1 MKLKFKHQKF
11 QADAA
16 AAVCDVFAGQPN
28 IASTYVVDT
37 GSVKID
43 KGMLKGAEQLTIF
56 NQSDLTGF
64 NNKKILI
71 SDDAIKANLQRIQRQ
86 YQIELSTKLEGKYNL
101 TVEMETGVGKTYTYI
116 KTMFELNTRYG
127 WSKFIVVVPSIAI
140 REGVFKSFELTC
152 DHFAEEY
159 NKKIRYFIYNSQD
172 LTKIDKFANDN
183 GINVMIINSQAFNA
197 KGKEARRIYM
207 KLDSFRSRRP
217 IDVIAATNPILIIDE
232 PQSVEGA
239 ATKERLKE
247 FKPLMTLRYSAT
259 HKKDSI
265 YNLIYRLDAL
275 EAYNKRLVKKIAVK
289 GISVSG
295 TTATE
300 SYLYLEKINLSGD
313 RPPTA
318 TLEFEI
324 KGTSGIR
331 KASRIIR
338 EGDNLYEQSGGLD
351 EYKGY
356 TVSRINGLT
365 NRVEFSNGVVISSGD
380 VVGSVNEEHIRR
392 IQIRET
398 IKSHL
403 ERERQ
408 LFYDGIKVLS
418 LFFIDEVA
426 KYKQYDNAGKAFNGE
441 YAQIFEEEYNAA
453 LSEWQLA
460 IGEDD
465 YLKYLDKIK
474 ADKTHAGYFSIDK
487 KSNRITNSKIGDKK
501 ENTSDDVDAYDL
513 IMKDKERLLDRR
525 EPVRFIFSHSALREG
540 WDNPNVFQICT
551 LKQSGS
557 DVRKRQEVGRG
568 LRLCVNN
575 NGERMDSNVLG
586 GDVHNVNVLTVV
598 ANESYDSFA
607 KRLQSE
613 IAEVVADRPRE
624 VTAELFE
631 NKVIRDEKG
640 LNEQVVDH
648 KLANKLTN
656 SFIRNGYIDDDNAL
670 TEKYYED
677 VKSGALLM
685 PEELTTYK
693 ADIINIL
700 DTIYNPQAMAPE
712 DARSN
717 NIELKLNDAKLQM
730 KEFKA
735 LWSKINAKSAY
746 VVDFDT
752 NELIEKSIRAL
763 NKDLR
768 VSQIFFKIEHGE
780 MKIIKSKE
788 VLQNGEAFTKLTGGT
803 GKVDSAINTNVK
815 YDLIGKIVAETGLTR
830 SAVGAIL
837 RGIEKVTFEQF
848 HRNPEEF
855 IVKAS
860 NLINEQKA
868 TVIIEHITYNRLDE
882 AYSTDIFT
890 GPTLKGRL
898 GVNAMHAE
906 RHLYDHIIY
915 DSKNEKHFAAELDKH
930 EEVAVYVKL
939 PSGFYI
945 STPVGKYNPDWAIA
959 FHEDKVKHI
968 YFVAE
973 TKGDL
978 SSMQLRKVEELKI
991 HCAREHFKKIS
1002 SDTVKY
1008 EVVDS
1013 YDTLL
1018 NAVMK

>member
-16 AAVCDVFAGQPN
+16 TAVCDVFAGQPN
-28 IASTYVVDT
+28 ILSTYI
-37 GSVKID
+37 ID
-43 KGMLKGAEQLTIF
+43 QGRANQFEQLSIASETNF
-56 NQSDLTGF
+56 TGF
-64 NNKKILI
+64 NNRKVLL
-71 SDDAIKANLQRIQRQ
+71 SDDVVKANLRRVQRQ
-86 YQIELSTKLEGKYNL
+86 CQIEPSTKLEGKYNL
-101 TVEMETGVGKTYTYI
+101 TIEMETGVGKTYTYI
-116 KTMFELNTRYG
+116 KTMFELNKRYG
-127 WSKFIVVVPSIAI
+127 WSKFIVVIPSIAI
-140 REGVFKSFELTC
+140 REGVFKSFDLTC

-159 NKKIRYFIYNSQD
+159 NKKIRCFIYNSKD
-172 LTKIDKFANDN
+172 LTKIDKFANDS

-197 KGKEARRIYM
+197 RGKDARRIYM
-207 KLDSFRSRRP
+207 KMDSFRSRRP
-217 IDVIAATNPILIIDE
+217 IDAIAATNPILIIDE

-239 ATKERLKE
+239 ATKERLKD

-300 SYLYLEKINLSGD
+300 SYLYLEKINLYGNK
-313 RPPTA
+313 PPTA
-318 TLEFEI
+318 TLEFEV
-324 KGTSGIR
+324 KRVGGVR
-331 KASRIIR
+331 KSSRIIK
-338 EGDNLYEQSGGLD
+338 EGYNLYDQSGGLD

-356 TVSRINGLT
+356 IVSRINGLT
-365 NRVEFSNGVVISSGD
+365 NTVEFTNGAIISSGD
-380 VVGSVNEEHIRR
+380 VIGSVNEEHVHR

-398 IKSHL
+398 IKTHL

-408 LFYDGIKVLS
+408 LFFNEIKVLS

-426 KYKQYDNAGKAFNGE
+426 KYRQYDENGTALNGE
-441 YAQIFEEEYNAA
+441 YAQVFEEEYDAA
-453 LSEWQLA
+453 LAEWQLA

-465 YLKYLDKIK
+465 YLKYLNKIK
-474 ADKTHAGYFSIDK
+474 ANKTHAGYFSIDK
-487 KSNRITNSKIGDKK
+487 KNNRITNSKIGDKK
-501 ENTSDDVDAYDL
+501 ENTSDDVSAYDL
-513 IMKDKERLLDRR
+513 IMKDKERLLDQK

-586 GDVHNVNVLTVV
+586 GDVHNVNVLTII

-607 KRLQSE
+607 KRLQLE
-613 IAEVVADRPRE
+613 MAEVVADRPRE
-624 VTAELFE
+624 VTADLFE
-631 NKVIRDEKG
+631 NKVIVDANG
-640 LNEQVVDH
+640 LNEQVIDH

-656 SFIRNGYIDDDNAL
+656 SLHRIGYIDDDNIL
-670 TEKYYED
+670 TERYYED
-677 VKSGALLM
+677 IKGGTLLVA
-685 PEELTTYK
+685 EEFEPYK

-700 DTIYNPQAMAPE
+700 DTIYNPQTMAPE

-717 NIELKLNDAKLQM
+717 NVELKLNDSKLQM
-730 KEFKA
+730 KEFKT
-735 LWSKINAKSAY
+735 LWNKINSKSAY

-752 NELIEKSIRAL
+752 KELIEKSIGAM

-768 VSQIFFKIEHGE
+768 VSQIFFKVEHGE
-780 MKIIKSKE
+780 MKTIKSKE
-788 VLQNGEAFTKLTGGT
+788 ALQSGEAFAKITGGT
-803 GKVDSAINTNVK
+803 SKVDSAINTSVK
-815 YDLIGKIVAETGLTR
+815 YDLIGKIVTETGLTR
-830 SAVGAIL
+830 SAVGEIL
-837 RGIEKVTFEQF
+837 KRIEKVTFGQF

-855 IVKAS
+855 IIKAS
-860 NLINEQKA
+860 NIINEQKA
-868 TVIIEHITYNRLDE
+868 TVIIEHISYNKLEE

-890 GPTLKGRL
+890 GPTFKGRL
-898 GVNAMHAE
+898 GVNAMQAE
-906 RHLYDHIIY
+906 KHLYDHIIY
-915 DSKNEKHFAAELDKH
+915 DSKNEKKFATELDKW

-939 PSGFYI
+939 PGGFYI
-945 STPVGKYNPDWAIA
+945 NTPVGKYNPDWAIA
-959 FHEDKVKHI
+959 FHEGKVKHI

-978 SSMQLRKVEELKI
+978 SSMQLRKVEELKV

-1002 SDTVKY
+1002 SGTVKY
-1008 EVVDS
+1008 DVVDS
-1013 YDTLL
+1013 YDALL
-1018 NAVMK
+1018 NEVMK

>member
-1 MKLKFKHQKF
+1 M
-11 QADAA
+11 
-16 AAVCDVFAGQPN
+16 V
-28 IASTYVVDT
+28 
-37 GSVKID
+37 
-43 KGMLKGAEQLTIF
+43 
-56 NQSDLTGF
+56 
-64 NNKKILI
+64 
-71 SDDAIKANLQRIQRQ
+71 
-86 YQIELSTKLEGKYNL
+86 
-101 TVEMETGVGKTYTYI
+101 
-116 KTMFELNTRYG
+116 
-127 WSKFIVVVPSIAI
+127 
-140 REGVFKSFELTC
+140 
-152 DHFAEEY
+152 
-159 NKKIRYFIYNSQD
+159 
-172 LTKIDKFANDN
+172 
-183 GINVMIINSQAFNA
+183 
-197 KGKEARRIYM
+197 
-207 KLDSFRSRRP
+207 
-217 IDVIAATNPILIIDE
+217 
-232 PQSVEGA
+232 
-239 ATKERLKE
+239 
-247 FKPLMTLRYSAT
+247 
-259 HKKDSI
+259 
-265 YNLIYRLDAL
+265 YRLDAL

-289 GISVSG
+289 GISVTG

-313 RPPTA
+313 QPPTA

-324 KGTSGIR
+324 KGANGIR

-338 EGDNLYEQSGGLD
+338 EGYNLLEQSGGLD

-356 TVSRINGLT
+356 IVSRISGLT
-365 NRVEFSNGVVISSGD
+365 NTVEFTNGVVIASGD
-380 VVGSVNEEHIRR
+380 VIGSVNEEHIRR

-426 KYKQYDNAGKAFNGE
+426 KYKQYDESGTAFNGE
-441 YAQIFEEEYNAA
+441 YAQVFEEEYAAA
-453 LSEWQLA
+453 LAEWQLA

-465 YLKYLDKIK
+465 YMKYLNKIK
-474 ADKTHAGYFSIDK
+474 SDKTHAGYFSIDK
-487 KSNRITNSKIGDKK
+487 KSNRMTNSKIGDKK
-501 ENTSDDVDAYDL
+501 ENTSDDADAYDL
-513 IMKDKERLLDRR
+513 IMKDKERLLDRK

-575 NGERMDSNVLG
+575 NGDRMDSNVLG
-586 GDVHNVNVLTVV
+586 GDVHNVNVLTIV

-607 KRLQSE
+607 KHLQSE
-613 IAEVVADRPRE
+613 IAEIVADRPRV
-624 VTAELFE
+624 VTAELFA
-631 NKVIRDEKG
+631 NKVIRDENG
-640 LNEQVVDH
+640 LNEQVIDH

-656 SFIRNGYIDDDNAL
+656 GMIRNGYIDDDNML

-677 VKSGALLM
+677 IKSGTLSVA
-685 PEELTTYK
+685 EEFAPYK
-693 ADIINIL
+693 ADIVNIL
-700 DTIYNPQAMAPE
+700 DSIYNPQVMAPE

-717 NIELKLNDAKLQM
+717 NIELKLNDSKLQM

-735 LWSKINAKSAY
+735 LWSKINSKSAY

-752 NELIEKSIRAL
+752 NELIKKSIRAL
-763 NKDLR
+763 DKELR

-780 MKIIKSKE
+780 MKTIKSKE
-788 VLQNGEAFTKLTGGT
+788 ALQNGEAFTKVTGGES
-803 GKVDSAINTNVK
+803 KVDSAINMSVK
-815 YDLIGKIVAETGLTR
+815 YDLIGKIVDETGLTR
-830 SAVGAIL
+830 NSVGTIL
-837 RGIEKVTFEQF
+837 RGIEKITFEQF

-855 IVKAS
+855 IIKAS

-868 TVIIEHITYNRLDE
+868 TVIIEHITYNKLEE

-890 GPTLKGRL
+890 IPTFKGRL
-898 GVNAMHAE
+898 GVNAMKAE

-915 DSKNEKHFAAELDKH
+915 DSKNERDFASELDKSGN
-930 EEVAVYVKL
+930 VAVYVKL
-939 PSGFYI
+939 PNGFYI
-945 STPVGKYNPDWAIA
+945 NTPVGKYNPDWAIA

-991 HCAREHFKKIS
+991 HCAKEHFRKIS
-1002 SDTVKY
+1002 SETVKY

-1013 YDTLL
+1013 YGALL
-1018 NAVMK
+1018 NEVMK